1 MRTDN
6 SNKHRIIELI
16 PDIRRYAF
24 SLTGLKD
31 HADDLLQKTVEKLLG
46 KTIPTPPEDRYWAM
60 RVCRNAWIDELRSQ
74 STYSRLT
81 EDFKQSQSDWH
92 DGEASM
98 INEIT
103 TDETVQA
110 VRALEPELRETLSLV
125 TIQGLSYAD
134 TAKFLDIPIGTVM
147 SRISRARKLL
157 VTKLY

>member
-1 MRTDN
+1 MSSNN
-6 SNKHRIIELI
+6 SNKHRIVELI

-24 SLTGLKD
+24 SLTGLRD

-46 KTIPTPPEDRYWAM
+46 KPMPPPPEDRYWVM
-60 RVCRNAWIDELRSQ
+60 RVCRNAWIDDIRNQ
-74 STYSRLT
+74 STNNRLH
-81 EDFKQSQSDWH
+81 EDLKTNHSDWH

-103 TDETVQA
+103 TDETLKA
-110 VRALEPELRETLSLV
+110 VRSLEPELRDTLSLV

-157 VTKLY
+157 TNKLC